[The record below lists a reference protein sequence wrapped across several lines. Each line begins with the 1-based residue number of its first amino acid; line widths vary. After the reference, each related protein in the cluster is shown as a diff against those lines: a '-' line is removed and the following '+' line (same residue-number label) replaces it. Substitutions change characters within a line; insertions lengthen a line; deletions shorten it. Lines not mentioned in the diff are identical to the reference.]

1 MDKRDILAGLKD
13 VPWLPARVVDQVR
26 HLAERGLL
34 RAVGLGD
41 ATRLLA
47 RRGVRLAVGVST
59 EHAGLTEVPDA
70 FAEARTARDGLAGA
84 PGVLALPALTSFD
97 YLVLRDD
104 ATALRLILLDN
115 HVMRHLADL
124 EAVHTFEG
132 TETMQTLIVGRD
144 ITGISAFA

>member
-84 PGVLALPALTSFD
+84 PACWRCPL
-97 YLVLRDD
+97 
-104 ATALRLILLDN
+104 
-115 HVMRHLADL
+115 
-124 EAVHTFEG
+124 
-132 TETMQTLIVGRD
+132 
-144 ITGISAFA
+144 